1 MASFWKSWSAGALG
15 LALTALPLPAAPA
28 NAAEPVTIGSIEA
41 LSGPASRYGLAIRA
55 GLELALDEVNAAG
68 GVLGGRPLQL
78 LFEDSAGQKEQA
90 INAARK
96 LIGRLRPSGGD
107 SHGAA

>member
-1 MASFWKSWSAGALG
+1 MASFLKFFAASALAV
-15 LALTALPLPAAPA
+15 LALTQPVSPAA
-28 NAAEPVTIGSIEA
+28 AAEPVTIGSIEA
-41 LSGPASRYGLAIRA
+41 LSGPASRYGLAIRN

-68 GVLGGRPLQL
+68 GVLSGRPLRI

-96 LIGRLRPSGGD
+96 LIGRD
-107 SHGAA
+107 K